1 MSEPENPRHGRPK
14 VNKTVCPRCN
24 RETSFTQ
31 WRRSP
36 CHRQTCRRTRPG
48 TPQARAPTKDRTAAN
63 V

>member
-1 MSEPENPRHGRPK
+1 MSEPENPRRGRPK

-24 RETSFTQ
+24 REKTFTQ

-36 CHRQTCRRTRPG
+36 CHRQTCRLTAH
-48 TPQARAPTKDRTAAN
+48 ARARAKRPTRDPTTAN